1 VALVPLV
8 VRVAM
13 VFDKDEPADHALGRS
28 KGGFGT
34 KLHLLC
40 DAQGLPLSALLLP
53 SQAHESTQ
61 FEALLETVSIE
72 RQTTGRTRKRP
83 QRVAADKAYH
93 AHRIRHWL
101 HSHGVQAVI
110 PPRKTR
116 RTKPRPGRPIS
127 YHQCFYRDRNVIERC
142 VGWLKEC
149 RSIATR
155 YEKLAVNYL
164 QLVKLAFI
172 ERYLR
177 LLMP

>member
-1 VALVPLV
+1 MACSGNSAPERLGAIFLNAMDHTRQSMIAMCPGAAMAPGILYYEHFRFNSMHKANLTGASSTLIAPPFVALVPLV

-83 QRVAADKAYH
+83 QRVAADKAY
-93 AHRIRHWL
+93 
-101 HSHGVQAVI
+101 
-110 PPRKTR
+110 
-116 RTKPRPGRPIS
+116 
-127 YHQCFYRDRNVIERC
+127 
-142 VGWLKEC
+142 
-149 RSIATR
+149 
-155 YEKLAVNYL
+155 
-164 QLVKLAFI
+164 
-172 ERYLR
+172 
-177 LLMP
+177 

>member
-1 VALVPLV
+1 VPLL
-8 VRVAM
+8 VRVAT

-28 KGGFGT
+28 KGGYGT

-53 SQAHESTQ
+53 GQAHESTQ

-93 AHRIRHWL
+93 AQRIRHWL
-101 HSHGVQAVI
+101 HSHGIQAVI

-127 YHQCFYRDRNVIERC
+127 YDQCFYRDRNVIERC

-149 RSIATR
+149 RSVATR

-177 LLMP
+177 LLML